1 MERRRFVMEHAN
13 DCWQADT
20 CSGPFLTVD
29 GRKRRTY
36 LIAFIDDAS
45 RLIPHCEFFFLD
57 NARNLAITLRKAIL
71 KRGLPKKIF
80 CDNGKSYSSLSLRF
94 ACARLGI
101 MLTHARPYSA
111 PSKGKVER
119 FFGVLR
125 TQFLNNV
132 RPEDI
137 KDLQYLNEMLN
148 SYIEGVY
155 HVHPHSSLDGQSP
168 IQRYMADRDHIRC
181 IESKEDLD
189 TAFLYQTTRKV
200 NSDATISVS
209 KVAFE
214 VPQSFIGSQVT
225 VGYDPTDLSRAHIM
239 DQNFRISVTVY
250 PVKPVDNARIPRAQY
265 LKEPIS
271 YSLFYPEVDKDV

>member
-1 MERRRFVMEHAN
+1 MTVSDLYGELANRCPAGSTLPSLSSVLRYVKTLPKPSASESQGPVERRRFVMEHAN

-57 NARNLAITLRKAIL
+57 NARNLAITLKKAIL

-111 PSKGKVER
+111 PSKGYAEKVVMQSQCTER
-119 FFGVLR
+119 LHGAV
-125 TQFLNNV
+125 Q
-132 RPEDI
+132 
-137 KDLQYLNEMLN
+137 
-148 SYIEGVY
+148 
-155 HVHPHSSLDGQSP
+155 
-168 IQRYMADRDHIRC
+168 
-181 IESKEDLD
+181 
-189 TAFLYQTTRKV
+189 
-200 NSDATISVS
+200 
-209 KVAFE
+209 
-214 VPQSFIGSQVT
+214 
-225 VGYDPTDLSRAHIM
+225 
-239 DQNFRISVTVY
+239 
-250 PVKPVDNARIPRAQY
+250 
-265 LKEPIS
+265 
-271 YSLFYPEVDKDV
+271 